1 MPETDQNKPR
11 WSAELAL
18 LVVCLIWGCNFAV
31 MKSVFDELHPFAFNA
46 VRLTLSTVVLGIWHH
61 VKQKRLPP
69 LPPGTWW
76 KILGLSLIGYF
87 AYQVVFLLGLKRTP
101 SGNSALIISSAPI
114 FTAMLGLFLGERLRR
129 GAWIGLLIAFGGAI
143 VIALQKGVELES
155 GLLVGNLLS
164 LAAAATWG
172 SFTALNRGVAQLIPG
187 ASLAYYTTLITL
199 PLHWLIALPH
209 LDPFIELTVTSDAW
223 LAIAF
228 SGLFGTGLAY
238 AFWNLG
244 IERMGA
250 SHTAGFVN
258 IVPVIALFVGWAGLG
273 EPVSWIQ
280 IGGGL
285 FVLGG
290 VWVMRMARGERR

>member
-1 MPETDQNKPR
+1 MPDTPQAKPR
-11 WSAELAL
+11 WSAEFAL

-46 VRLTLSTVVLGIWHH
+46 IRITLSTVVLGIWHH

-76 KILGLSLIGYF
+76 KIFGLSLIGYF
-87 AYQVVFLLGLKRTP
+87 AYQVVFLLGLDRTP
-101 SGNSALIISSAPI
+101 SGNSALIISSSPI
-114 FTAMLGLFLGERLRR
+114 FTALLGVFLGERLRR
-129 GAWIGLLIAFGGAI
+129 GAWLGLLIAFAGTTI
-143 VIALQKGVELES
+143 IALQKGVEIDNV
-155 GLLVGNLLS
+155 LVGNLLS

-172 SFTALNRGVAQLIPG
+172 SYTALNRGVAQLIP
-187 ASLAYYTTLITL
+187 ATSLAYYTTLITL
-199 PLHWLIALPH
+199 PLHWVIAVPH
-209 LDPFIELTVTSDAW
+209 LEPLADFSISTDAW

-238 AFWNLG
+238 ALWNLG
-244 IERMGA
+244 IEQLGS

-258 IVPVIALFVGWAGLG
+258 LVPVIALFVGWVGLG
-273 EPVSWIQ
+273 EQVTSVQ
-280 IGGGL
+280 IAGGV

-290 VWVMRMARGERR
+290 VWVMRMARRKLG